1 MYKHKADGQN
11 GKNPTLRD
19 MLATSKF
26 ANYRVEDMDEYTKKI
41 RAMNLS
47 DLHYHAIQLG
57 IKPHSD
63 RRRMERLLF
72 QEFTRARSNHL
83 AACNQRKD
91 IIETEEQ
98 LEKRQKAL
106 DILNSTK

>member
-1 MYKHKADGQN
+1 MYKNITTGEN

-26 ANYRVEDMDEYTKKI
+26 AHYNVENLEDYTTEI

-47 DLHYHAIQLG
+47 DLHHHAIKLG

-72 QEFTRARSNHL
+72 QEFTRVKSNYL

-91 IIETEEQ
+91 IIETDEQ
-98 LEKRQKAL
+98 IEKRQRAI
-106 DILNSTK
+106 DILKSTK